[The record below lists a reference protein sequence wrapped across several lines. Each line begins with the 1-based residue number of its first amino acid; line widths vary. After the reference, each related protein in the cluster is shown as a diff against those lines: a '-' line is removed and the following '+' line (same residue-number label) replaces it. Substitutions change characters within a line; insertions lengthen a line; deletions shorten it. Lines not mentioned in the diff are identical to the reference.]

1 MLAKVTFFL
10 GSGAVPSRLGLMGLG
25 LVGLGLRLGLMGL
38 GLVGLR
44 LRGTVDEG
52 GLRGFGVNLLGG
64 RVEVGGM
71 CITGLINALL
81 SSVLFSALWLLDI
94 LISILSSFVVKGEG
108 DGGKLLLFA
117 LLAILMALIV

>member
-10 GSGAVPSRLGLMGLG
+10 GSGAVPSRLGFMGLG

-38 GLVGLR
+38 GLVGLGLVGLR
-44 LRGTVDEG
+44 LRGTVDEV

-108 DGGKLLLFA
+108 DGGKLLLA
-117 LLAILMALIV
+117 L

>member
-10 GSGAVPSRLGLMGLG
+10 GSGAVPSRLGLG

-38 GLVGLR
+38 GLVGLG
-44 LRGTVDEG
+44 LVGCGLMDEG
-52 GLRGFGVNLLGG
+52 GLRGLGVNLLGG

>member
-10 GSGAVPSRLGLMGLG
+10 GSGAVPSRLGLG
-25 LVGLGLRLGLMGL
+25 LVGFGLRLGLMGL
-38 GLVGLR
+38 GLVGLG
-44 LRGTVDEG
+44 LVGCGLMDEG
-52 GLRGFGVNLLGG
+52 GLRGLGVNLLGG